1 MELKKN
7 NLISLLAGFIFL
19 CLSLTIESSE
29 FNYNFYWTYIPVAK
43 LSIYTKKSSLIKV
56 ENGYSDLDFAI
67 STEGPLKIYRNYTSQ
82 GYIKKNG
89 NIGWDYRLSGVDRGQ
104 PEEKFITFFHDKA
117 PEIKKFIDDS
127 GVLPITID
135 KSLDRFAIDPYT
147 LLTRVANQLI
157 SKKTCQNTYR
167 IMDGKRRYTVNVSLI
182 EKENSISALHNSNED
197 IIYKCEFTLIELE
210 EEKKKWPFNRRNRSM
225 VIWFSTELN
234 YLPIRFKFQT
244 PIGSVVGNYNFE

>member
-7 NLISLLAGFIFL
+7 NLISLLAGFILYF
-19 CLSLTIESSE
+19 LSLTINGSE

-43 LSIYTKKSSLIKV
+43 LSIYLKKSSPIKV

-82 GYIKKNG
+82 GYIKKND
-89 NIGWDYRLSGVDRGQ
+89 NIGWDYYLYGEDRGQ

-127 GVLPITID
+127 GVLPITVD
-135 KSLDRFAIDPYT
+135 KSLDRDAIDPYT
-147 LLTRVANQLI
+147 LLIRVVNQLI

-167 IMDGKRRYTVNVSLI
+167 IMDGKRRYSVNVNFI
-182 EKENSISALHNSNED
+182 KKENSISVLKNSNKD
-197 IIYKCEFTLIELE
+197 IIYKCEFALVELE

-225 VIWFSTELN
+225 DIWFSENLN
-234 YLPIRFKFQT
+234 YIPIRFKFQT